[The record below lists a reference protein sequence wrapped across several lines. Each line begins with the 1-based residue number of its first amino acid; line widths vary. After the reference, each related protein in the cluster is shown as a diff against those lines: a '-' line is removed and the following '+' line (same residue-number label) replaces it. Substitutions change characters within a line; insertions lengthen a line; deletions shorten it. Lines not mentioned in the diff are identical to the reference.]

1 MKRIIDK
8 ATNPQ
13 KAAIKLG
20 IKQLGISDEDY
31 RDILHSRFGV
41 KSCTQLTKYQAK
53 VFISELKA
61 KGFKLTPKTPQK
73 RMTLKDAEAA
83 GVKYMI
89 TPRQTDKINKLCGLI
104 KWRVANGYELW
115 VKKFFKLD
123 VVANEIDAQR
133 VIEGLKKMFENQMKA
148 EYGDRWQ
155 YQTHTDPDII
165 WYIREHKK

>member
-1 MKRIIDK
+1 MKRIIEK

-13 KAAIKLG
+13 KTAIKMAVN
-20 IKQLGISDEDY
+20 QLGITDEDY

-53 VFISELKA
+53 LFISDLKA

-73 RMTLKDAEAA
+73 RMTLKEAEAA

-104 KWRVANGYELW
+104 KWRVENGYQAW

-123 VVANEIDAQR
+123 VVANDIDAQR

-148 EYGDRWQ
+148 EFGTGWHHLN
-155 YQTHTDPDII
+155 HTNPDIL